1 MIELLLCFAAS
12 ADRARLLM
20 TKVLN
25 VLVNVTGVS
34 LTTLSLDVNE
44 NDLTWMTNAAE
55 CRVRSGRPG
64 TMVEI
69 RLDI

>member
-1 MIELLLCFAAS
+1 
-12 ADRARLLM
+12 M